1 MIQAIRSELAL
12 LNTEQKELRNF
23 GFLMGGVLSIVCGII
38 LWKRGLP
45 PTTLAIVMAIGA
57 SAFLLIGATLP
68 RALRPVYIL
77 WMALAIVL
85 GFIMTRVILTLVFF
99 LVVTPIGL
107 VMRMIG
113 KDPLTKG
120 ADPSADT
127 YWIPRTYP
135 TKNPSRLLKY
145 Y

>member
-1 MIQAIRSELAL
+1 
-12 LNTEQKELRNF
+12 
-23 GFLMGGVLSIVCGII
+23 
-38 LWKRGLP
+38 
-45 PTTLAIVMAIGA
+45 
-57 SAFLLIGATLP
+57 
-68 RALRPVYIL
+68 
-77 WMALAIVL
+77 
-85 GFIMTRVILTLVFF
+85 MTRVILTLVFF

-120 ADPSADT
+120 ADESADT

-135 TKNPSRLLKY
+135 TRDRSRLLKY